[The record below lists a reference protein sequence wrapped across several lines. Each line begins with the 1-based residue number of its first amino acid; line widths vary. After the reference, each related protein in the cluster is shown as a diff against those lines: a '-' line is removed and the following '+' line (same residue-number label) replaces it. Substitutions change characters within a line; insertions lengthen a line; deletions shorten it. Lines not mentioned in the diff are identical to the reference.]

1 MFATFGNQIALGA
14 KGAEE
19 NKQISWLLFCLVFFI
34 ALFQVTVCVIINT

>member
-14 KGAEE
+14 KGAEK

-34 ALFQVTVCVIINT
+34 ALFQVTVRVIINT